1 MSRRSRIGSAALL
14 TLVVAAG
21 TGLASFKHASLEEQ
35 RALGAEEQE
44 PVESVRAARAALLAH
59 RPTTTAIGTVLALRS
74 ITLRNELPGTVR
86 EVHLAPGAIVEP
98 GDVLVALD
106 VSVEEAEL
114 EALRARAALAETLYQ
129 RAVSLNAERALS
141 DEELDRAIAERDVA
155 RADVARVNAII
166 ERKTIRAPF
175 RARVGL
181 ADLHPGQYLNEGS
194 VLTTLQGVDDAVHID
209 FDVPQQVA
217 AALEVGERVTVT
229 SRAGR
234 DSVEAEIVAVDARI
248 DPSTR
253 NAAVRARLDGAGTL
267 APGASVR
274 VEVPS
279 GPAEQVVTVPAT
291 ALRKGP
297 AGDHVFVLA
306 HEAGGTARARLRS
319 VETGPLLGDQVVI
332 RRGLAHGE
340 LVAASGSFK
349 LQDATLVAINPDPT
363 AEQPP
368 ALAADRLPELGGT
381 RSISF

>member
-1 MSRRSRIGSAALL
+1 SRIGSAALL

-21 TGLASFKHASLEEQ
+21 SGLASFKHAALEAQ

-129 RAVSLNAERALS
+129 RAESLNAERALS

-291 ALRKGP
+291 AVRKGP
-297 AGDHVFVLA
+297 AGDHVFVLVR
-306 HEAGGTARARLRS
+306 EVGGTARARLRS
-319 VETGPLLGDQVVI
+319 VETGPMLEIG
-332 RRGLAHGE
+332 R
-340 LVAASGSFK
+340 ASCR
-349 LQDATLVAINPDPT
+349 QDA
-363 AEQPP
+363 
-368 ALAADRLPELGGT
+368 
-381 RSISF
+381 

>member
-106 VSVEEAEL
+106 VSVEQAEL

-141 DEELDRAIAERDVA
+141 DEELDRAIAER
-155 RADVARVNAII
+155 DVARVNAII

-229 SRAGR
+229 PRAGR